1 MAIFLCYKFT
11 ISRGDLFGLNPAL
24 PYISVMYAI
33 ITGASKGI
41 GRAVAIKLAAEG
53 FNIAICARNPQA
65 LEEAKAAIMAKRDH
79 VKILAEVVDMGDK
92 PQVLAFGEKVR
103 TFFGGAPAILV
114 NNAGIFVPGAVH
126 EEEDGHLEN
135 MMAVNLYS
143 AYHLTR
149 DLLPG
154 MKQARKGHIFNL
166 CSTASHKAYP
176 NGGSYS
182 ITKFALLGF
191 SQNLR
196 EEMKPFN
203 VKVTSISPGPTLTA
217 SWQGFD
223 GPAERL
229 MEPED
234 VAAMIWAAYNLSQQA
249 VVEDILMRPMLGDM
263 E

>member
-1 MAIFLCYKFT
+1 
-11 ISRGDLFGLNPAL
+11 
-24 PYISVMYAI
+24 MYAI

-41 GRAVAIKLAAEG
+41 GKAVAEKLAAEG
-53 FNIAICARNPQA
+53 FDIAICSRNTAA
-65 LEEAKAAIMAKRDH
+65 LEAARTAVAAKRQGAT
-79 VKILAEVVDMGDK
+79 VLAEAVDMGVK
-92 PQVLAFGEKVR
+92 EQVLAFGKKVQAA
-103 TFFGGAPAILV
+103 FGEAPAILV

-126 EEEDGHLEN
+126 EEEEGHLEN

-149 DLLPG
+149 FLLPG
-154 MKQARKGHIFNL
+154 MKAARKGHIFNL

-191 SQNLR
+191 SKNLR
-196 EEMKPFN
+196 EEMKPFR
-203 VKVTSISPGPTLTA
+203 VKVTSVSPGPVWTA
-217 SWQGFD
+217 SWQGFE
-223 GPAERL
+223 GPADRL

-234 VAAMIWAAYNLSQQA
+234 VAAMIWAAYNLSEQA
-249 VVEDILMRPMLGDM
+249 VVEDILMRPMLGDI

>member
-1 MAIFLCYKFT
+1 
-11 ISRGDLFGLNPAL
+11 
-24 PYISVMYAI
+24 MYAI

-41 GRAVAIKLAAEG
+41 GRAVAERLAAEG
-53 FNIAICARNPQA
+53 FDIAICARHA
-65 LEEAKAAIMAKRDH
+65 DTLEAARAAVTAKRPGAK
-79 VKILAEVVDMGDK
+79 VLAEVVDMSRK
-92 PQVLAFGEKVR
+92 EEVVAFGKKVEAAM
-103 TFFGGAPAILV
+103 GEAPAILV

-126 EEEDGHLEN
+126 EEEEGHLEN

-149 DLLPG
+149 LLLPG
-154 MKQARKGHIFNL
+154 MKAAQKGHIFNL

-191 SQNLR
+191 SKNLR
-196 EEMKPFN
+196 EEMKPFR
-203 VKVTSISPGPTLTA
+203 VKVTSISPGPTWTA
-217 SWQGFD
+217 SWQGFE
-223 GPAERL
+223 GPEDRL

-234 VAAMIWAAYNLSQQA
+234 VAAMIWAAYNLSEQA
-249 VVEDILMRPMLGDM
+249 VVEDILMRPMLGDI